1 MKGQKLLLISGTII
15 TSNLLISPA
24 LCQCSFSSTSVI
36 FGSYDVFSNT
46 STTSTGTIT
55 YDCSLASPTPTLI
68 TIDLSTGNSAAY
80 NARELRSINDAI
92 NYNLYLDAGGQF
104 IWGNGTNSQHYTSSN
119 LSGTVTIYG
128 IIPARQNVKVGNYTD
143 SITATLNF

>member
-1 MKGQKLLLISGTII
+1 MNGQKLLLISGTII

-24 LCQCSFSSTSVI
+24 LCQCSVSSTSVI
-36 FGSYDVFSNT
+36 FGNYDVFSNT
-46 STTSTGTIT
+46 PTTSTGSIT
-55 YDCSLASPTPTLI
+55 YDCSAASPTPTLI
-68 TIDLSTGNSAAY
+68 TIDLSPGNSAAY
-80 NARELRSINDAI
+80 NARELRSINDVI

-119 LSGTVTIYG
+119 LSATVTIYG

-143 SITATLNF
+143 SITATINF